1 MSGGSDPPTDGRE
14 GSEVLTLREEMHMQ
28 PQRADSE
35 LSRQSSFV
43 ESLSAFSRQHRAQ
56 HWEGTFGDFLTVILP
71 PNSTALARSSHQYL
85 WDMLRWYGRNSDGK
99 DESARG
105 RELFRRELFGVDD
118 PLSRVVEYFKAAAA
132 GSDVGR
138 RLLLLL
144 GPPSGGKSTIA
155 ILLKRGLEEYS
166 RTDEGALYAIKG
178 SPMHE
183 SPLNLVPASLRAEF
197 RESYGVD
204 IAGEVSPWARERLV
218 REYEG
223 DYLRVPVERI
233 FLAEATRV
241 GVGTY
246 APHDPTTA
254 DIADL
259 VGSVDLSKVAEVGDE
274 GDPRAWSWSGAVYAA
289 SRGLLEM
296 IEILKVKRE
305 FLYLLLTLT
314 QEKNVKV
321 SRFPLIH
328 LDETILA
335 HTNLAEFHRFLQEKE
350 NEALLDRMVIIKVPY
365 ALSFHDEARIYQK
378 LVSGAPAFRE
388 VHLDPHVL
396 KLAAVFAILTRLQK
410 PEREGLDLSKKL
422 RIYAGEAM
430 EGFAE
435 NEATRLR
442 TEAPDEGLGGVSPR
456 FVINAIS
463 NAITRGDARSLT
475 SMELL
480 LALKDGIES
489 DARMD
494 AKQKKQWIDHLVV
507 ARKDF
512 YNRWVKE
519 DVHRAL
525 FASFE
530 EEAQQL
536 LEKYLDEVE
545 ASLDQRQITDPITGE
560 TRPADERFLRSV
572 EEKIKVSDSGKQ
584 SFRQEVVRKAM
595 VAFKAGEKFTLDSH
609 ARMHE
614 AIEQYL
620 FEERRDVLR
629 LVTSS
634 ARPDDEARTK
644 VSAVQQRLV
653 TEYGY
658 DDHSAKEALN
668 YVTSLLAQ
676 E

>member
-1 MSGGSDPPTDGRE
+1 MQSDITS
-14 GSEVLTLREEMHMQ
+14 SES
-28 PQRADSE
+28 QRRSK
-35 LSRQSSFV
+35 FV
-43 ESLSAFSRQHRAQ
+43 ESLGAFSRQHRAK
-56 HWEGTFGDFLTVILP
+56 HWEGTFAEFLDQVLPANPLTV
-71 PNSTALARSSHQYL
+71 ARTSHQYI
-85 WDMLRWYGRNSDGK
+85 WDMLRWYGKSHNGSAQ
-99 DESARG
+99 DEISKC
-105 RELFRRELFGVDD
+105 RELFQRELFGIDE
-118 PLSRVVEYFKAAAA
+118 PLARVVDYFKAAAA

-144 GPPSGGKSTIA
+144 GPPSGGKSTMA

-166 RTDEGALYAIKG
+166 RTDEGAVYAIKG
-178 SPMHE
+178 SPMRE

-197 RESYGVD
+197 RDTYGVELQ
-204 IAGEVSPWARERLV
+204 GELSPWARDKLE
-218 REYEG
+218 REYDG

-233 FLAEATRV
+233 FLSEATRV

-289 SRGLLEM
+289 SRGMLEM

-321 SRFPLIH
+321 SRFPLIY

-335 HTNLAEFHRFLQEKE
+335 HTNLAEFYKFLQEKE

-365 ALSFHDEARIYQK
+365 ALSYKDEARIYQK
-378 LVSGAPAFRE
+378 LVSGAPAFRN

-396 KLAAVFAILTRLQK
+396 KLASVFAILTRLQK
-410 PEREGLDLSKKL
+410 PDREGMDLSKKL
-422 RIYAGEAM
+422 RIYTGESV

-442 TEAPDEGLGGVSPR
+442 AEAPDEGLSGVSPR

-463 NAITRGDARSLT
+463 NAITRIDASSLT

-480 LALKDGIES
+480 LALKDAIES

-494 AKQKKQWIDHLVV
+494 AKQKKQWIDYLVI

-545 ASLDQRQITDPITGE
+545 ASLDQRQVTDPITGE

-572 EEKIKVSDSGKQ
+572 EEKIKVSDSGKH

-634 ARPDDEARTK
+634 ARPDDEARKK

-653 TEYGY
+653 NEYGY
-658 DDHSAKEALN
+658 DEHSAKEALN
-668 YVTSLLAQ
+668 YVTTLLAQ

>member
-1 MSGGSDPPTDGRE
+1 MPSETNNSGANRGSR
-14 GSEVLTLREEMHMQ
+14 
-28 PQRADSE
+28 
-35 LSRQSSFV
+35 FV
-43 ESLSAFSRQHRAQ
+43 DSLSAFSRQHRAQ
-56 HWEGTFGDFLTVILP
+56 HWEGTFNDFLSNILP
-71 PNSTALARSSHQYL
+71 ANPAALSRSSHQYI
-85 WDMLRWYGRNSDGK
+85 WDMLRWYGRESNGGR
-99 DESARG
+99 DETSRA
-105 RELFRRELFGVDD
+105 RELLLRELFGVEE
-118 PLSRVVEYFKAAAA
+118 PLARVVDYFKAAAA

-144 GPPSGGKSTIA
+144 GPPSGGKSTVA

-183 SPLNLVPASLRAEF
+183 SPLNLVPASLRGEF
-197 RESYGVD
+197 RDTYGVELT
-204 IAGEVSPWARERLV
+204 GEVSPWARDKLI

-233 FLAEATRV
+233 FVSEASRV

-289 SRGLLEM
+289 SRGMLEM

-335 HTNLAEFHRFLQEKE
+335 HTNLAEFHKFLQEKE

-365 ALSFHDEARIYQK
+365 ALSFRDEARIYQK
-378 LVSGAPAFRE
+378 LVSGAPAFRD

-396 KLAAVFAILTRLQK
+396 KLASVFAILTRLAK
-410 PEREGLDLSKKL
+410 PEREGMDMSKKL
-422 RIYAGEAM
+422 RIYAGESI

-435 NEATRLR
+435 NEAVRLHA
-442 TEAPDEGLGGVSPR
+442 EAPDEGLAGVSPR
-456 FVINAIS
+456 FVVNSIS
-463 NAITRGDARSLT
+463 NAITRSDTRSLT

-480 LALKDGIES
+480 LALKDSIES

-494 AKQKKQWIDHLVV
+494 AKQKKAWIDHLVV

-545 ASLDQRQITDPITGE
+545 ASLDQRQVTDPITGE

-572 EEKIKVSDSGKQ
+572 EEKIKVSDSGKH

-634 ARPDDEARTK
+634 ARPDDEARK
-644 VSAVQQRLV
+644 KISAVHERLV

-658 DDHSAKEALN
+658 DEHSAKEALN

>member
-1 MSGGSDPPTDGRE
+1 MPIS
-14 GSEVLTLREEMHMQ
+14 SEEETN
-28 PQRADSE
+28 RSND
-35 LSRQSSFV
+35 FI
-43 ESLSAFSRQHRAQ
+43 ESLSSFSRLHRAQ
-56 HWEGTFGDFLTVILP
+56 RWEGTFGEFLTDILP
-71 PNSTALARSSHQYL
+71 ANPAALARSSHEYI
-85 WDMLRWYGRNSDGK
+85 WDMLRWHDRAADPENPD
-99 DESARG
+99 SAKG
-105 RELFRRELFGVDD
+105 RELFRRELFGIDEA
-118 PLSRVVEYFKAAAA
+118 LSRVADYFKAAAA

-144 GPPSGGKSTIA
+144 GPPSGGKSTLA

-178 SPMHE
+178 SPLHE
-183 SPLNLVPASLRAEF
+183 NPLNLIPASLRAEF
-197 RESYGVD
+197 RERYGIEVT
-204 IAGEVSPWARERLV
+204 GELSPWARDFVER
-218 REYEG
+218 EFEG
-223 DYLRVPVERI
+223 DFIRVPVERI
-233 FLAEATRV
+233 FLSEASRI
-241 GVGTY
+241 GIGTY

-259 VGSVDLSKVAEVGDE
+259 VGSVDLAKVAQIGDE

-289 SRGLLEM
+289 SRGMLEM

-305 FLYLLLTLT
+305 FLYLLLTMT

-321 SRFPLIH
+321 SRFPLIY
-328 LDETILA
+328 LDETIVA
-335 HTNLAEFHRFLQEKE
+335 HTNLAEFHKFLQEKE

-365 ALSFHDEARIYQK
+365 ALSYKDEARIYHK
-378 LVSGAPAFRE
+378 LVSGAPAFRN

-396 KLAAVFAILTRLQK
+396 NLAAVFAILTRLH
-410 PEREGLDLSKKL
+410 PTEREGLDLTKKL
-422 RIYAGEAM
+422 RIYAGEAV
-430 EGFAE
+430 EGVSE
-435 NEATRLR
+435 TEVTKLRNES
-442 TEAPDEGLGGVSPR
+442 PDEGMTGVSPR

-463 NAITRGDARSLT
+463 NAITRSNAQSLT

-480 LALKDGIES
+480 LALKDAIEH
-489 DARMD
+489 DARID
-494 AKQKKQWIDHLVV
+494 AKQKKAWIDHLVT

-519 DVHRAL
+519 DVHRAM

-545 ASLDQRQITDPITGE
+545 ASLDHREVTDPITGE

-572 EEKIKVSDSGKQ
+572 EEKIKVSDSGKL

-595 VAFKAGEKFTLDSH
+595 VAFKAGEKFKLSSH
-609 ARMHE
+609 ARMRE

-629 LVTSS
+629 LVTST
-634 ARPDDEARTK
+634 ARPDEEAK
-644 VSAVQQRLV
+644 QKISVVQERLV
-653 TEYGY
+653 KDYGY
-658 DDHSAKEALN
+658 DEHSAKEALS
-668 YVTSLLAQ
+668 YVTTLLAQ